1 MAEILCLNAGSSSL
15 KFALYAE
22 PGTDEPSLL
31 ASGKIENIG
40 LEPHLIARDAKGMSL
55 PSGAGRKTARSRT
68 RRCSRICCG
77 RSKPRSATI

>member
-1 MAEILCLNAGSSSL
+1 MRDSAAMAEILCLNAGSSSL

-40 LEPHLIARDAKGMSL
+40 LEPHLIARDAKGDVL
-55 PSGAGRKTARSRT
+55 GVGSG
-68 RRCSRICCG
+68 
-77 RSKPRSATI
+77 

>member
-1 MAEILCLNAGSSSL
+1 MRDSAAMAEILCLNAGSSSL

-40 LEPHLIARDAKGMSL
+40 LEPHLIARDAKGDVL
-55 PSGAGRKTARSRT
+55 AE
-68 RRCSRICCG
+68 RCSRICCG